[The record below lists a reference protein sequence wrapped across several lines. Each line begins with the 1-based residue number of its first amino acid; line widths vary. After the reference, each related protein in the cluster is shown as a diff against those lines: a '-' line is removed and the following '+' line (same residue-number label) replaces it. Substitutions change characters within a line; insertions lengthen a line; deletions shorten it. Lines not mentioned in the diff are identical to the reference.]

1 MDELIQNYW
10 KSAPDYGYLMLSTRI
25 LYESKNVTVL
35 ELTVTEYMGEAHG
48 ATDIQLVNWSN
59 TEKRPLAFEELIA
72 SGQTEAFNQV
82 LAQAHQQWLTRE
94 PAAKDGLE
102 QYLQSWPFVPTTN
115 IGLVEDGVIAQY

>member
-1 MDELIQNYW
+1 M
-10 KSAPDYGYLMLSTRI
+10 A
-25 LYESKNVTVL
+25 
-35 ELTVTEYMGEAHG
+35 
-48 ATDIQLVNWSN
+48 
-59 TEKRPLAFEELIA
+59 EELIA

-115 IGLVEDGVIAQY
+115 IGLVEDGVIAQYNSYEIASYSSDQPNFLIPYSQLQGILN